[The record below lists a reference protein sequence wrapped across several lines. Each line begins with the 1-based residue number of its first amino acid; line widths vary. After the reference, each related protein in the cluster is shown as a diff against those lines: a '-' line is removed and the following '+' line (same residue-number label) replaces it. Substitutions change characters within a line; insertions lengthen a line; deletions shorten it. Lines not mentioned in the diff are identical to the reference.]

1 MGIKEEAIG
10 EAFNLWSAK
19 EHRVVDMANMVNKLA
34 GNKAEVIYTERRNW
48 DVKCKLLS
56 SVNKAKRLL
65 DYEPRMK
72 FEDGLVNVHKW
83 FESYW
88 VNINKYVEF

>member
-1 MGIKEEAIG
+1 M
-10 EAFNLWSAK
+10 AK
-19 EHRVVDMANMVNKLA
+19 IVNKLS
-34 GNKAEVIYTERRNW
+34 GNAAEVIYTERRNW
-48 DVKCKLLS
+48 DLKCKLLS

-83 FESYW
+83 FDLNWENVISMRSSKARSFAYPTSTS
-88 VNINKYVEF
+88 